1 MKEKLTIDTIRIL
14 SAESVEKAKSGHPGL
29 PMGAAAFAYTLWTRH
44 MKHNPKNPKWS
55 NRDRFVLSAGHGSML
70 LYSLLHLFGYD
81 LSIEELKNFR
91 QLGSKTPGHPEF
103 RHTAGVETTTGPL
116 GQGFAN
122 AVGMAMAQ
130 AHKAAIFNRPGF
142 DVVDNY
148 TYCLTGDGCM
158 MEGVASEAASLAGT
172 LKLGKLIVLY
182 DSNSITIEGSTDL
195 AFKEDVGKR
204 FEAYGWQVLDVRDGN
219 DINSVDEALTVAK
232 ADKERPSLVI
242 ITTSIGFG
250 CPAKQG
256 KASAHGEPLGKD
268 NLIEAKRFLKW
279 EYEPFHVPEEV
290 KEHMKEVA
298 EINDKQELEW
308 NKLWEAYRSAYPE
321 SAAEWDVWHKS
332 DLPLNLLND
341 ESFWKFEGKSATR
354 NSSGE
359 ILNRI
364 ASLVPNLIGGSAD
377 LAPSTKTII
386 KGSGDFSPE
395 DRSGRNLR
403 FGVREHAMAAIA
415 NGIVLYGGLRVYTA
429 TFFVFTDYMK
439 PAMRLSALMNLPVV
453 YVLTHDSI
461 GVGEDGPTHQP
472 IEHLAA
478 LRSIP
483 NMVVF
488 RPADS
493 KETAAGWLGALT
505 RMDGP
510 TALVLTRQD
519 LPLYEE
525 TGKKALKGAYVLL
538 GEEYQNPDI
547 ILLASGSEV
556 ELAYE
561 AGKTLKDKN
570 IKVRVVSMPSWEL
583 FERQEDSYK
592 ECVLPK
598 SVKTRLAIEMGCSMG
613 WHKYT
618 GFEGDVVAIDTFGA
632 SGPAKLLFNHF
643 GFTVER
649 VVERA
654 MRLIEDK

>member
-1 MKEKLTIDTIRIL
+1 MIEKLTIDTIRVL

-29 PMGAAAFAYTLWTRH
+29 PMGAAAFAYTLWFRQ
-44 MKHNPKNPKWS
+44 MRHNPQNPEWP

-70 LYSLLHLFGYD
+70 LYSLLHLSGYD

-91 QLGSKTPGHPEF
+91 QLGSKTPGHPEYG
-103 RHTAGVETTTGPL
+103 HTEGVETTTGPL

-142 DVVDNY
+142 EVVNNY
-148 TYCLTGDGCM
+148 TYCLAGDGCM
-158 MEGVASEAASLAGT
+158 MEGVSSEAASLAGT

-195 AFKEDVGKR
+195 AFREDVGKR
-204 FEAYGWQVLDVRDGN
+204 FEAYGWQVLKVDDGN
-219 DINSVDEALTVAK
+219 DVEAVDEAIIAAK
-232 ADKERPSLVI
+232 AEKDRPTLI
-242 ITTSIGFG
+242 IISTSIGFG

-268 NLIEAKRFLKW
+268 NLIDAKRFLKW
-279 EYEPFHVPEEV
+279 EFEPFHVPDEV
-290 KEHMKEVA
+290 REHMTEVA
-298 EINDKQELEW
+298 LRNSKCELDW
-308 NKLWEAYRSAYPE
+308 NKLYNSYRTAHPDL
-321 SAAEWDVWHKS
+321 ANEWDKWHKS
-332 DLPLNLLND
+332 DLFDDLLNS
-341 ESFWKFEGKSATR
+341 EGLWKFEGKSATR

-364 ASLVPNLIGGSAD
+364 ATLFPNLIGGSAD
-377 LAPSTKTII
+377 LAPSTKTLI
-386 KGSGDFSPE
+386 KGSGDFSSE

-415 NGIVLYGGLRVYTA
+415 NGIALYGGLRVYTA

-439 PAMRLSALMNLPVV
+439 PAMRLSALMNLPVI
-453 YVLTHDSI
+453 YILTHDSI

-472 IEHLAA
+472 IEHLAS

-483 NMVVF
+483 NMVVI

-493 KETAAGWLGALT
+493 KETAAGWITALT
-505 RMDGP
+505 RTDGP
-510 TALVLTRQD
+510 TALILTRQD

-525 TGKKALKGAYVLL
+525 TGKGALKGAYILS
-538 GEEYQNPDI
+538 GEQWQNPDI
-547 ILLASGSEV
+547 ILMATGSEV

-561 AGKTLKDKN
+561 AGKILKDKN
-570 IKVRVVSMPSWEL
+570 IKARVVSMPSWEL
-583 FERQEDSYK
+583 FERQEDDYK
-592 ECVLPK
+592 EYILPK
-598 SVKTRLAIEMGCSMG
+598 SVKARLAIEMGCSMG

-618 GFEGDVVAIDTFGA
+618 GSDGDIIAIDTFGA

-654 MRLIEDK
+654 MKLMGQK